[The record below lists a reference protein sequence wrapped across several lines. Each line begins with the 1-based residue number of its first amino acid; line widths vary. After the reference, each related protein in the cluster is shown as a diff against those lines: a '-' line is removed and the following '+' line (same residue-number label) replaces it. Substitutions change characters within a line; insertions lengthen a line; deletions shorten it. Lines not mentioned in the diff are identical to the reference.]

1 LLYLLLEMGNLFQRG
16 SSAYRYAYSGGAIT
30 FLSKPKE
37 ETMER
42 RDIASRMLFCSLCIF
57 TLVSGTGHSMATRET
72 AKITSAEYQERPALE
87 SSLFRSDKD
96 ILGEDAIQRILSSKL
111 KIPDIISIALY
122 RVQESQQQ
130 AIRYYGYGYW
140 RSEEYLKVQ
149 QSFISTITDE
159 ISKSDRVQEVVSL
172 PSLLTPKEP
181 TISIIRETSV
191 RLQADMVMVFSLNSD
206 VYEKYRLFQT
216 DQAKAYCTCEGFLL
230 DVRTGLIPFSRIV
243 TTEYLATKE
252 KSDANFNETMARAER
267 EAALLSLKSMGE
279 QAVEFL
285 SQIPKERISE
295 ESLQPAYI
303 DFF

>member
-1 LLYLLLEMGNLFQRG
+1 
-16 SSAYRYAYSGGAIT
+16 
-30 FLSKPKE
+30 
-37 ETMER
+37 MER
-42 RDIASRMLFCSLCIF
+42 QCIVSRVFFCSFCMVF
-57 TLVSGTGHSMATRET
+57 TLVAGTGHSMAARET
-72 AKITSAEYQERPALE
+72 AKISSAEYQERPVLE

-111 KIPDIISIALY
+111 TVPDIVSIALY
-122 RVQESQQQ
+122 RVQESPQQ

-159 ISKSDRVQEVVSL
+159 ISRSDRVLEVVSL

-191 RLQADMVMVFSLNSD
+191 RLQADMVMVFSLTSD

-230 DVRTGLIPFSRIV
+230 DVRTGLIPFSRII
-243 TTEYLATKE
+243 TQEYLATRE

-267 EAALLSLKSMGE
+267 EAALLSLKSLGE
-279 QAVEFL
+279 QTVEFL
-285 SQIPKERISE
+285 SQVPRERVSAQN
-295 ESLQPAYI
+295 LQPAYI
-303 DFF
+303 DIF